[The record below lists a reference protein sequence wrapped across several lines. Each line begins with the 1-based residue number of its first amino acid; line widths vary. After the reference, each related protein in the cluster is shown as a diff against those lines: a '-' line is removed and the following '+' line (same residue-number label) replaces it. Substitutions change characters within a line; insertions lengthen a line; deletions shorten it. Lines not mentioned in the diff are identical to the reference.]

1 MADQDMADQ
10 DAIAAKTPETASSS
24 DATLVPKQPQ
34 SYEEFLKDDFNELFT
49 ELNLSDPQKRYL
61 RSRWLDQ
68 VLWMEKRAA
77 YNRNWHYRLR
87 LTAIVGGVI
96 IPILVS
102 LGGDCSNRFRDVL
115 KVGTLALSGVVAV
128 TAAVEEFYHYGER
141 WYHYRRTVESLKAQG
156 WQFFELS
163 GVYRTYRTPP
173 KSREDAFVHFADQVE
188 DIIRSDVD
196 FYVTQLTRDKK
207 QENETEDKP
216 KQVSKADNEVS

>member
-1 MADQDMADQ
+1 MADQ
-10 DAIAAKTPETASSS
+10 DAIAANTLETTKPSEAIPAS
-24 DATLVPKQPQ
+24 KQPE
-34 SYEEFLKDDFNELFT
+34 SYEDFLKKDFNQLFAQ
-49 ELNLSDPQKRYL
+49 LDLSEPQKHYL

-77 YNRNWHYRLR
+77 YNRNWHFRLR
-87 LTAIVGGVI
+87 LTAIIGGVI
-96 IPILVS
+96 VPILVS
-102 LGGDCSNRFRDVL
+102 LGGDCSNTRFKDVL

-163 GVYRTYRTPP
+163 GTYRTYRTPP
-173 KSREDAFVHFADQVE
+173 QTREDAFIHFSDQVE
-188 DIIRSDVD
+188 EIIQSDVD

-207 QENETEDKP
+207 QGNEPEVKP
-216 KQVSKADNEVS
+216 KRDRDTETNAS